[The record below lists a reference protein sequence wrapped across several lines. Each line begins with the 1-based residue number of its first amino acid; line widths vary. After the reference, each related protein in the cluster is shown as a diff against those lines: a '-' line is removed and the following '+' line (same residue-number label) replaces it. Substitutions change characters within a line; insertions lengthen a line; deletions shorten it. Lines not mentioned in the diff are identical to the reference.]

1 MRVLILHLWHN
12 KDNKGYIQKMHTFTK
27 RTEDKTNNNNNNNS
41 SNNDNSNNNNS
52 KNNNNN
58 NNNDLKKDPIKN
70 QRKQIKKYIP
80 TPYLWKY

>member
-1 MRVLILHLWHN
+1 MQVLILHLRHN

-27 RTEDKTNNNNNNNS
+27 RTEDKTNNNNTTT
-41 SNNDNSNNNNS
+41 
-52 KNNNNN
+52 NNNNN
-58 NNNDLKKDPIKN
+58 NNNSNIELKKDPIKN